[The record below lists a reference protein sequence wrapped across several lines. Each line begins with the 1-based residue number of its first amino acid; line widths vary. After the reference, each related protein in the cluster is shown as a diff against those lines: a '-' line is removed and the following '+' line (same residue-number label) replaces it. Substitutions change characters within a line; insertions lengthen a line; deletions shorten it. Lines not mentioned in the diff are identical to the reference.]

1 MLKKY
6 KHQNLQDNSLI
17 SQIKFF
23 NEDLTPERQI
33 TEIRNKNKT

>member
-6 KHQNLQDNSLI
+6 KPQNLQDNSLI